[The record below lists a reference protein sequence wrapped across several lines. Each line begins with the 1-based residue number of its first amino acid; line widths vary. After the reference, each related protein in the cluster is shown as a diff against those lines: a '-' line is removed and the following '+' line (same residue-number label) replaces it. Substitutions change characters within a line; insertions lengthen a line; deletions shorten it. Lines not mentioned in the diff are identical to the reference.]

1 MTALKNKARIP
12 KQKRGVETKEK
23 IINAAMVLFAEKGY
37 HKTNALEIAAQ
48 AKVATGTFYS
58 YFNNKKELLIEIVKQ
73 FYKRASETVLLN
85 YEPKIHKSRID
96 NYKEGEKLVHFMVQ
110 ALYLS
115 HSIPPDLHKEI
126 LAMILL
132 DKEIGEIT
140 SAEERNITSYMIFMM
155 QKYKDFIRIDDFEA
169 AAILLHSIADEVI
182 HQVRIIGVDIDKK
195 RILKELEDMICRYLL
210 LPVN

>member
-1 MTALKNKARIP
+1 MAAVKNKARIP
-12 KQKRGVETKEK
+12 KQKRGIETKEK
-23 IINAAMVLFAEKGY
+23 IIKAAMALFAETGY
-37 HKTNALEIAAQ
+37 HKTNALEIAAR

-58 YFNNKKELLIEIVKQ
+58 YFNNKKELLIEIVRQ
-73 FYKRASETVLLN
+73 FYKRTSERVLLN
-85 YEPKIHKSRID
+85 YEPKIQKNKAD

-115 HSIPPDLHKEI
+115 HTIPPALHKEF
-126 LAMILL
+126 LAMKLL

-140 SAEERNITSYMIFMM
+140 SAEERNITSYMISMM

-182 HQVRIIGVDIDKK
+182 HQVRIFGMDIDNK

-210 LPVN
+210 QPAS